1 MPFDR
6 ENNGFSEH
14 SRAIE
19 FLANETH
26 TPVEQITNIYGREY
40 SKLAADARIKDYLP
54 VLTIRK
60 VREILKLRSMLLATL
75 TQRSS
80 DQSSNSFYSEVN

>member
-1 MPFDR
+1 MPDGGIN
-6 ENNGFSEH
+6 EFSEH

-26 TPVEQITNIYGREY
+26 MPVEQIAKLYGREH
-40 SKLAADARIKDYLP
+40 SKLAVDARIKDYLP
-54 VLTIRK
+54 VLAIRK
-60 VREILKLRSMLLATL
+60 VREILKLRSILLSTL

-80 DQSSNSFYSEVN
+80 DQTSNSFG

>member
-1 MPFDR
+1 MPDGGIN
-6 ENNGFSEH
+6 EFSEH

-19 FLANETH
+19 FLVNETDAS
-26 TPVEQITNIYGREY
+26 VEQITKVYRREY

-60 VREILKLRSMLLATL
+60 VREILKLRSILLTTL

-80 DQSSNSFYSEVN
+80 DRPKNSFG

>member
-26 TPVEQITNIYGREY
+26 TPVEQITKIYGRE
-40 SKLAADARIKDYLP
+40 
-54 VLTIRK
+54 
-60 VREILKLRSMLLATL
+60 
-75 TQRSS
+75 
-80 DQSSNSFYSEVN
+80 